1 MSQRQ
6 EQHNT
11 HVWFWLP
18 WTRVLLLEDT
28 RGKEGSTTQR
38 ECGQNH
44 GQKRGGVDV
53 EKVEKELKHLI
64 DSNWQWRVKQLSD
77 KEFLAIFPNKKI
89 LETFSRSNGLDL
101 ALYKI
106 SVTIEASDM
115 DPAVSSLLQT
125 GWVQLANVPKLA
137 RNVEAVTAIAEL
149 AGEVIAVDEVSLIR
163 DEPIRVKIRAR
174 EVSKISGSLEYFVEG
189 VGFFIKFTPEKGLIN
204 LHLLRNLHPH
214 MTRRQM
220 MTIWRM
226 MMRTFCMIPME
237 ILVRKVKKMVK
248 GVGHPRRI
256 AEELKITKGKGVVKR
271 EDNMRRSG

>member
-1 MSQRQ
+1 
-6 EQHNT
+6 
-11 HVWFWLP
+11 
-18 WTRVLLLEDT
+18 
-28 RGKEGSTTQR
+28 
-38 ECGQNH
+38 
-44 GQKRGGVDV
+44 VDV
-53 EKVEKELKHLI
+53 EKVEKELKHLT

-125 GWVQLANVPKLA
+125 GWVQLANVPELA